1 MEKCAA
7 ESRKTVYLL
16 YTLGFCVLSGI
27 IVFFQVINGRSFIH
41 VVDILDQDYSVFLYL
56 GRQLRQALGS
66 GTLHFYDFSIGLG
79 ADLISYLN
87 NNGLGDP
94 LNLLSVFAI
103 GKAAPQ
109 VYALTL
115 FLRMYLAGI
124 GLLMYCRSHGKEK
137 GLCILAALS
146 YAFSLF
152 AITYGLQYYQT
163 MNAAYL
169 FPFLLLQLER
179 LIQRKEPDVSAG
191 IKFALLITVQACCS
205 YYFLYMQTIML
216 FVYAVV
222 DFFAIYKNDWLLF
235 GKKVISVGMYYLL
248 GIMVSAV
255 VIFPAVN
262 GFLTSAR
269 AGVGIGGRMRLL
281 WTADELIPMAA
292 DLFVPMLTS
301 WDQASLGIS
310 MISLLAFLTCIVS
323 KRAKERSLAILLAF
337 AYICP
342 VAWSIFNGFSYPS
355 HRWMYVVHFA
365 IAYSTILFI
374 EHVSDGGG
382 QNRWLELA
390 GCILFLVS
398 MCMHFYTCGDKI
410 RTLCY
415 TGIAFLGLYLL
426 KADKKIR
433 LRALTL
439 LCMGNL
445 LINIIFLTAPYQI
458 CGQDMW
464 KRFHTLDRVEKAASD
479 MCMSEVTEDE
489 WYRID
494 CEGSTRAESIIQNYK
509 GCEAYYS
516 AMNENIWSFY
526 DMLQISPGI
535 CGAVHILIGLDERA
549 VLRSLLSVKYFDNME
564 TEPNGYMLPF
574 GFEYTETISEDE
586 WKRMSPLERQDSIL
600 NKIVLEET
608 DASESPEDPAGS
620 RLRELPYTIQYKNV
634 EKQGNTIVP
643 GENAEIRIRISEELP
658 PAEEAELYVWL
669 KGFQG
674 HHSMGSQGVIVGD
687 KFLYVD
693 SPDLENVY
701 STGQTDYLVKV
712 NADGQDITIKLPKDN
727 PYTLEDIQ
735 IYLYSLDGLDEVV
748 RRRKEHSLE
757 NLQYSNDA
765 IEGDISSAG
774 GYLFLSIP
782 YDKFWRAYVD
792 DVQMPI
798 YRANVGFMAVKLIEG
813 RHHVR
818 LVYEPT
824 LEKAGFAVTFLG
836 IVILCGMLVWD
847 KRRSHLH

>member
-1 MEKCAA
+1 MEKRAA
-7 ESRKTVYLL
+7 ESRKTVYLF

-109 VYALTL
+109 IYALAL

-124 GLLMYCRSHGKEK
+124 GMLMYCRSHGKEK

-179 LIQRKEPDVSAG
+179 LIQRKESDVSG
-191 IKFALLITVQACCS
+191 GVKFALLIAVQACCS

-216 FVYAVV
+216 LVYAVV
-222 DFFAIYKNDWLLF
+222 DFFATYKNDWRLF

-248 GIMVSAV
+248 GIMASAV
-255 VIFPAVN
+255 VIFPAVS

-374 EHVSDGGG
+374 EHVSEGGG
-382 QNRWLELA
+382 KTDGSSLQDA
-390 GCILFLVS
+390 FCSSYPCACIFIPV
-398 MCMHFYTCGDKI
+398 GI
-410 RTLCY
+410 R
-415 TGIAFLGLYLL
+415 
-426 KADKKIR
+426 
-433 LRALTL
+433 
-439 LCMGNL
+439 
-445 LINIIFLTAPYQI
+445 
-458 CGQDMW
+458 
-464 KRFHTLDRVEKAASD
+464 
-479 MCMSEVTEDE
+479 
-489 WYRID
+489 
-494 CEGSTRAESIIQNYK
+494 
-509 GCEAYYS
+509 
-516 AMNENIWSFY
+516 
-526 DMLQISPGI
+526 
-535 CGAVHILIGLDERA
+535 
-549 VLRSLLSVKYFDNME
+549 
-564 TEPNGYMLPF
+564 
-574 GFEYTETISEDE
+574 
-586 WKRMSPLERQDSIL
+586 
-600 NKIVLEET
+600 
-608 DASESPEDPAGS
+608 
-620 RLRELPYTIQYKNV
+620 
-634 EKQGNTIVP
+634 
-643 GENAEIRIRISEELP
+643 
-658 PAEEAELYVWL
+658 
-669 KGFQG
+669 
-674 HHSMGSQGVIVGD
+674 
-687 KFLYVD
+687 
-693 SPDLENVY
+693 
-701 STGQTDYLVKV
+701 
-712 NADGQDITIKLPKDN
+712 
-727 PYTLEDIQ
+727 
-735 IYLYSLDGLDEVV
+735 
-748 RRRKEHSLE
+748 
-757 NLQYSNDA
+757 
-765 IEGDISSAG
+765 
-774 GYLFLSIP
+774 
-782 YDKFWRAYVD
+782 
-792 DVQMPI
+792 
-798 YRANVGFMAVKLIEG
+798 
-813 RHHVR
+813 
-818 LVYEPT
+818 
-824 LEKAGFAVTFLG
+824 
-836 IVILCGMLVWD
+836 
-847 KRRSHLH
+847 